1 MKKNAKQKILEAA
14 MDVFGEQG
22 FRSATVREIC
32 KKAGVNIALVN
43 YHFKSKK
50 LLYFELFNAIST
62 DIDGRYPLEKFVK
75 PDMTKEEKLKGLIIM
90 LVSRFL
96 GPDGLSSSKSRLKLV
111 NREMLEP
118 TDVMEETILQ
128 KMAEFKTAGKEVF
141 SDFLG
146 EDISDETTNMLM
158 ISIVGQCA
166 YPMFSTELLRK
177 AGLITLPMNEF
188 CKLLAGHV
196 YEFSLKAL
204 ENMRSK

>member
-1 MKKNAKQKILEAA
+1 LKKNAKQKILEAA

-22 FRSATVREIC
+22 FRAATVREIC

-50 LLYFELFNAIST
+50 LLYYELFNAISA
-62 DIDGRYPLEKFVK
+62 DIDGRYPLEKFVS
-75 PDMTKEEKLKGLIIM
+75 PDMTKEEKLKGLVLM
-90 LVSRFL
+90 LVSRFF

-111 NREMLEP
+111 NREMQEP

-128 KMAEFKTAGKEVF
+128 KMAEFKTAGEDIF
-141 SDFLG
+141 HDFLG
-146 EDISDETTNMLM
+146 KDVPAEKTNMLI

-177 AGLITLPMNEF
+177 AGIISLPMNEF
-188 CKLLAGHV
+188 CRELAEHV
-196 YEFSLKAL
+196 YDFSLRAL